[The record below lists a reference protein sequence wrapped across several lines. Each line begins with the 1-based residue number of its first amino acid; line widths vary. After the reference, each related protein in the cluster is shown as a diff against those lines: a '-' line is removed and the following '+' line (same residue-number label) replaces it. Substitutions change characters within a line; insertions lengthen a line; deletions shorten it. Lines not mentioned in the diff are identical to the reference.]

1 MLVKRVV
8 DSKSVVSK
16 AMLVSI
22 VESKSV
28 VGKPIMSRPKE
39 MSHLMDEGLRWHVV
53 HMTSAEGL

>member
-1 MLVKRVV
+1 MLVSIVA
-8 DSKSVVSK
+8 SKSVVSK

-39 MSHLMDEGLRWHVV
+39 MSHLMDEGLQGHVV
-53 HMTSAEGL
+53 HMTSAVGC